1 MQPHHWLLANSV
13 LVCLTALPIVARQ
26 LLVAAVLPVSVPL
39 LIHLPHVVAC
49 PYAHLQAQGPEHVLA
64 LCVLHI
70 VVVRLERLADLQQQ
84 QANRHT
90 NTHSIRNVQCMCIS
104 NVLGDQTH

>member
-13 LVCLTALPIVARQ
+13 SVCLTALPIVARQ

-84 QANRHT
+84 RK
-90 NTHSIRNVQCMCIS
+90 
-104 NVLGDQTH
+104 QTCTQHEQHKERTVHVHQQRAW